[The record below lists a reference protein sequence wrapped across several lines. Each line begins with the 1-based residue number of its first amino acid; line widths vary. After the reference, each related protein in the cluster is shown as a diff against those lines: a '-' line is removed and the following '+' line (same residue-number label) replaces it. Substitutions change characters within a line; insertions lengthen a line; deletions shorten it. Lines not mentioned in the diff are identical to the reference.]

1 MMLTR
6 TQDAG
11 KRSAGHWAAG
21 LAIVVCASSCAT
33 TQALADAPVEFWQ
46 TAEKLVL
53 AVGQDLETLLLFLLG
68 LV

>member
-1 MMLTR
+1 VKSN
-6 TQDAG
+6 A
-11 KRSAGHWAAG
+11 AAG
-21 LAIVVCASSCAT
+21 LVIACMLLAGCAT

-53 AVGQDLETLLLFLLG
+53 AVGQDLETLLLLLLG